1 MMTAVNES
9 INTLGIQ
16 DYHKRVMERMDPDLR
31 NVVEDPQQTKDSL
44 PGTIEKFLQDRYEAN
59 KEYVQKYL
67 GYLREAFN
75 QASPK
80 IIRNLQTLYGKEFP
94 FDQVDIYISTSSAC
108 PYDEI
113 KGNFAVTAFGGFKK
127 DFRNPVDIGL
137 HEMNHFM
144 WGHSEYPARL
154 KERLTSKEI
163 DLIKE
168 TLTYFTE
175 PDDPSTRPAE
185 KPLKALYAGQE
196 WESLDQVVETAANFL
211 ISVRANGKTP

>member
-1 MMTAVNES
+1 MTARNLWEQPNDSEFSVNHEAVDEMLDQRVDFMKSKIRNLNETTLPKPVEFSCEYDPKKDATVYMMTAVNES

-144 WGHSEYPARL
+144 WGHSGSMIR
-154 KERLTSKEI
+154 R
-163 DLIKE
+163 
-168 TLTYFTE
+168 
-175 PDDPSTRPAE
+175 R
-185 KPLKALYAGQE
+185 
-196 WESLDQVVETAANFL
+196 
-211 ISVRANGKTP
+211 